1 MRRICVYC
9 ASSPG
14 IRTDYVDAARKL
26 AAELVGREIELV
38 YGGSSVG
45 VMGALA
51 DAVLERGGVV
61 HGVIPE
67 ILVQKEVSH
76 EGLTN
81 LHIVKSMH
89 ERKSLMESLS
99 DAFIALPGGFGTL
112 EELVEILTWGQLH
125 LHEKPVGILNVARY
139 FDGLLA
145 FMDHAVAE
153 GLLNEASRALL
164 QSADDAAALIDS
176 FCRYEPPTGDKWK

>member
-1 MRRICVYC
+1 MQRICVYC

-14 IRTDYVDAARKL
+14 VRPGYADAAKSL
-26 AAELVGREIELV
+26 AAELVERNYELV

-45 VMGALA
+45 IMGVLA
-51 DAVLERGGVV
+51 DTVLARGGIV

-67 ILVQKEVSH
+67 LLLQKEVSH
-76 EGLTN
+76 DGLTE
-81 LHIVKSMH
+81 LHVVGSMH

-125 LHEKPVGILNVARY
+125 IHRKPVGLINVAGY
-139 FDGLLA
+139 YDKLLA
-145 FMDHAVAE
+145 YLDHAVAE
-153 GLLNEASRALL
+153 GFLTAVNRAMLH
-164 QSADDAAALIDS
+164 SADDAATLIEL
-176 FCRYEPPTGDKWK
+176 FKRYQHPDLDKWQ